1 MRLFSCDHCGNTVH
15 FDNGAC
21 VACNRRLGYLPASSR
36 MTSLEPSGDGWTSP
50 ALGRNFAFCVNAE
63 MGACNWLL
71 PAERMGGL
79 CPACRHNRT
88 IPALTDDKAIGAFR
102 RVVSAERHLFYSLLA
117 WHLPMPDKT
126 EDAEAGLAFDFLADE
141 IGPDGAAVPVM
152 TGHADGI
159 ITLSIAEAD
168 DAAREERRVGLGE
181 PYRTLLGHFRHE
193 IGHYYWD
200 RLVRDGD
207 RLDAFRALFGDER
220 QDYAEALERNYR
232 DGPPADW
239 QNRFVSAYAACHPW
253 EDFAETFA
261 HYIHMVD
268 ALETAHAL
276 GLAISPRVA
285 DPKQLGLEVD
295 FAPYRQKDFSA
306 LANAWPPLTVAINE
320 INRSLGQRD
329 FYPFVLSEEILS
341 KLEFVH
347 ALLAPGGHR
356 QAADAMQA

>member
-1 MRLFSCDHCGNTVH
+1 MRLFSCDNCGNTIH
-15 FDNGAC
+15 FDNGTC
-21 VACNRRLGYLPASSR
+21 VACSKRLGYVPNRWR
-36 MTSLEPSGDGWTSP
+36 MTALEPSGGGWTSQ
-50 ALGRNFAFCVNAE
+50 ALGESFVFCANAE
-63 MGACNWLL
+63 VGACNWLL
-71 PAERMGGL
+71 PVDQAGHL

-88 IPALTDDKAIGAFR
+88 IPALTDNRTIDAFR

-117 WHLPMPDKT
+117 WRLPMPDKS
-126 EDAEAGLAFDFLADE
+126 EDPEAGLAFDFLADE
-141 IGPDGAAVPVM
+141 IGPDGSVTPVM
-152 TGHADGI
+152 TGHADGV
-159 ITLSIAEAD
+159 ITLAIAEAD
-168 DAAREERRVGLGE
+168 DAAREERRVHLGE

-200 RLVRDGD
+200 RLVRDGGH
-207 RLDAFRALFGDER
+207 LDAFRALFGDEQ
-220 QDYAEALERNYR
+220 QDYAEALQRNYR
-232 DGPPADW
+232 EGPPADW

-285 DPKQLGLEVD
+285 VPEQLDLEVD
-295 FAPYRQKDFSA
+295 FAPYRQRDFGT

-329 FYPFVLSEEILS
+329 FYPFVLSAEILS

-347 ALLAPGGHR
+347 ALIAQERSTSP
-356 QAADAMQA
+356 